1 MIQET
6 GPSSSQS
13 FKNQARYRNVTV
25 GDIYIMTYESNV
37 DVTFCS
43 VSTPF
48 ENEQLDV
55 ERILIHDEKDVS
67 GDVIT

>member
-6 GPSSSQS
+6 GSE
-13 FKNQARYRNVTV
+13 KNRARYRNVTV
-25 GDIYIMTYESNV
+25 GDSYIMTYEGNV

-48 ENEQLDV
+48 EREQLDV

>member
-6 GPSSSQS
+6 GSD
-13 FKNQARYRNVTV
+13 KNRARYRNVTV
-25 GDIYIMTYESNV
+25 GDNYIMTYEDNV

-48 ENEQLDV
+48 EKEQLDV

>member
-1 MIQET
+1 
-6 GPSSSQS
+6 
-13 FKNQARYRNVTV
+13 
-25 GDIYIMTYESNV
+25 MTYEANV

-48 ENEQLDV
+48 EKEQLDV

>member
-6 GPSSSQS
+6 GSD
-13 FKNQARYRNVTV
+13 KNRARYRNVTV
-25 GDIYIMTYESNV
+25 GDSYIMTYEANV

-48 ENEQLDV
+48 EKEQLDV